1 MSSSISMYPYLTG
14 ISEDGEKRLH
24 GVKEVAEFICDKG
37 RHYDLRVVSPDGE
50 QVLNTFGIYIDRICD
65 MEYRNELLAVLIPI
79 QHAVEREAFEGSV
92 DDMKDE
98 EIDTLNRIFAA
109 MKMDDIEVGYDEND
123 DLRAVDGD
131 GNEWKNKE
139 VYEFI
144 LFDALHFEPDG
155 KLSDG
160 FYVDEDL
167 LEKIKGYAAAYEVSV
182 TEPTAASEETEDELD
197 AEP

>member
-1 MSSSISMYPYLTG
+1 MSSRISMHPYLTG
-14 ISEDGEKRLH
+14 ISEDGEKELH

-37 RHYDLRVVSPDGE
+37 RYYDLRVVAPDGE

-65 MEYRNELLAVLIPI
+65 MEYRNELLAVLIPM
-79 QHAVEREAFEGSV
+79 QKAFEKEMHENSIL
-92 DDMKDE
+92 DMQSE
-98 EIDTLNRIFAA
+98 ELNTLDRLFSYL
-109 MKMDDIEVGYDEND
+109 KMDDIEVEFEENG

-182 TEPTAASEETEDELD
+182 VEPTVASEETEDELD